1 MAPIVAIKAAALLTG
16 AAKIQYSITELS
28 LFPFF
33 LPPPWEMSLR
43 SGSLLFLIQLEEP
56 FLSP

>member
-1 MAPIVAIKAAALLTG
+1 MAPIVAIKAAALLTR

-33 LPPPWEMSLR
+33 SPLPGRCPSDQ
-43 SGSLLFLIQLEEP
+43 GHCF
-56 FLSP
+56 F

>member
-1 MAPIVAIKAAALLTG
+1 MAPIVAIKAAALLTR

-33 LPPPWEMSLR
+33 SPSLGDVPQIR
-43 SGSLLFLIQLEEP
+43 VIAFFNSTRRAVS
-56 FLSP
+56 